1 MNSLLL
7 LMGLLLVAYLGSF
20 LVGGERSVR
29 GIGLPSSVEWVVLG
43 FIIGP
48 HALGLVAGSV
58 VDSVKPIVLIGVGW
72 LALIGGANYAQTPF
86 GAVPRGR
93 VAGAL
98 GWATLS
104 AAIAAAAIYF
114 ALPYFADGVT
124 EQDRR
129 LLAITLGAASTET
142 TRHVMRWVQERYS
155 AEGPVFRLLT
165 DIADAEDVIPV
176 ALVAV
181 VFALTQPK
189 EAVLA
194 PLPALGATLGLGI
207 VLGLVSALLLGAEF
221 RLRESWGVLLGTS
234 ILAIGVAARVGLS
247 VVTVLFVLGMTL
259 AAASKHADEV
269 REMLLSTERSALLP
283 ILIVCGIRAEA
294 TSMGPTLALA
304 AILVV
309 VRLIVKY
316 MLGGVIGVVLKEAR
330 PAGGLVGVGMMS
342 SGALTMLVGLTIN
355 LRFPGFVGETTLIAA
370 ALLNIVGELFGPPA
384 LRTALRRVGEI
395 KAPEAPKSASIL
407 DEPDDEPDDRPSSRE
422 LPWSEE
428 EEGGEP

>member
-48 HALGLVAGSV
+48 HALGLVASSV
-58 VDSVKPIVLIGVGW
+58 VDSVRPILLIGVGW

-86 GAVPRGR
+86 GPVPRAR

-104 AAIAAAAIYF
+104 AALAATAIYF
-114 ALPYFADGVT
+114 ALPYFADT
-124 EQDRR
+124 IAEQDRR
-129 LLAITLGAASTET
+129 LLAISLGAASTET
-142 TRHVMRWVQERYS
+142 TRHVMRWVQERYA

-189 EAVLA
+189 DAVLG
-194 PLPALGATLGLGI
+194 PLPALGATLGVGV
-207 VLGLVSALLLGAEF
+207 VLGLVSALLLGTEF

-234 ILAIGVAARVGLS
+234 ILAIGVAARIGLS
-247 VVTVLFVLGMTL
+247 VVTVLFVLGMTI
-259 AAASKHADEV
+259 AAASKHAGEV
-269 REMLLSTERSALLP
+269 REMLLTTERSTLLP

-294 TSMGPTLALA
+294 TSLGPTLALA
-304 AILVV
+304 AIVVV
-309 VRLIVKY
+309 VRLVVKY
-316 MLGGVIGVVLKEAR
+316 VLGGLIGRILPEAR
-330 PAGGLVGVGMMS
+330 PAGGLVGVGLMS
-342 SGALTMLVGLTIN
+342 SGAITMLVGLSVN
-355 LRFPGFVGETTLIAA
+355 LRFPGFVGETALVAA

-384 LRTALRRVGEI
+384 LRSSLRKVGEI
-395 KAPEAPKSASIL
+395 QNVPDAPKSESAL
-407 DEPDDEPDDRPSSRE
+407 DDETDDRPSERE

-428 EEGGEP
+428 EDL

>member
-43 FIIGP
+43 FIVGP
-48 HALGLVAGSV
+48 HALGLVASSV
-58 VDSVKPIVLIGVGW
+58 VESVKPILYIGLGW
-72 LALIGGANYAQTPF
+72 LALIAGANYAQTPF
-86 GAVPRGR
+86 GPVPRAR

-98 GWATLS
+98 GWATF
-104 AAIAAAAIYF
+104 AAAVTAVAIYF
-114 ALPYFADGVT
+114 AIPWFVDGVH

-142 TRHVMRWVQERYS
+142 TRHVMRWVQERYA

-165 DIADAEDVIPV
+165 DIADAEDVIPI
-176 ALVAV
+176 ALVSV
-181 VFALTQPK
+181 VFALTQPHD
-189 EAVLA
+189 AVLGPA
-194 PLPALGATLGLGI
+194 AALGATLGVGV

-234 ILAIGVAARVGLS
+234 ILSIGVAAQVGLS
-247 VVTVLFVLGMTL
+247 VVTVLFVLGMTI
-259 AAASKHADEV
+259 AVASKHAGEI
-269 REMLLSTERSALLP
+269 REMLLTTERSALLP

-294 TSMGPTLALA
+294 TKLAPTLALA
-304 AILVV
+304 AIVIV

-316 MLGGVIGVVLKEAR
+316 MLGGIIGRVQPAAR

-342 SGALTMLVGLTIN
+342 SGALTMMIGLSVN
-355 LRFPGFVGETTLIAA
+355 LRFPGFVGETALVAA
-370 ALLNIVGELFGPPA
+370 ALLNVVGELFGPPA
-384 LRTALRRVGEI
+384 LRSALRSVGELQ
-395 KAPEAPKSASIL
+395 AVPEAPKSAGAL
-407 DEPDDEPDDRPSSRE
+407 DDDEPEDRPSERE
-422 LPWSEE
+422 LPWNE
-428 EEGGEP
+428 EEGES

>member
-43 FIIGP
+43 FIVGP
-48 HALGLVAGSV
+48 HALGLVASSV
-58 VDSVKPIVLIGVGW
+58 VESVKPFLFIGIGW
-72 LALIGGANYAQTPF
+72 LALIGGANYAETPF
-86 GAVPRGR
+86 GPVPRAR

-98 GWATLS
+98 GWATF
-104 AAIAAAAIYF
+104 AAGVTAAAIYF
-114 ALPYFADGVT
+114 AIPWFVDGVG

-142 TRHVMRWVQERYS
+142 TRHVMRWVQERYG
-155 AEGPVFRLLT
+155 ATGPVFRLLT

-176 ALVAV
+176 ALIAV

-189 EAVLA
+189 DAVLGPA
-194 PLPALGATLGLGI
+194 AALGATLGVGV
-207 VLGLVSALLLGAEF
+207 VLGLVCALLLGAEF

-234 ILAIGVAARVGLS
+234 ILAIGVAAQVGLS
-247 VVTVLFVLGMTL
+247 VIAVLFILGMTI
-259 AAASKHADEV
+259 AVASKHAGEI

-294 TSMGPTLALA
+294 AKLGPTLALA
-304 AILVV
+304 AIVIVIRVV
-309 VRLIVKY
+309 VKY
-316 MLGGVIGVVLKEAR
+316 MLGGVIGRVEPAAR

-342 SGALTMLVGLTIN
+342 SGALTMLLGLSVN
-355 LRFPGFVGETTLIAA
+355 LRFPGFVGETALVAA
-370 ALLNIVGELFGPPA
+370 ALLNVVGELFGPPA
-384 LRTALRRVGEI
+384 LRSALRRVGEI
-395 KAPEAPKSASIL
+395 QAIPEAPRSSGAL
-407 DEPDDEPDDRPSSRE
+407 DDEPEDRPSERE
-422 LPWSEE
+422 LPWNEE
-428 EEGGEP
+428 EEQP